1 MRVIDKVNK
10 ISRTEFIAELKKLGM
25 NTDQID
31 LLNQYIFAEGDS
43 DKFLATLRAAK
54 IDSLELQ
61 KGIEELESVVS
72 LMRDMGEFLII
83 ISGST

>member
-1 MRVIDKVNK
+1 
-10 ISRTEFIAELKKLGM
+10 M
-25 NTDQID
+25 NTDKID
-31 LLNQYIFAEGDS
+31 LLNQYVFVEGDS
-43 DKFLATLRAAK
+43 DSILATLRTAK

>member
-1 MRVIDKVNK
+1 
-10 ISRTEFIAELKKLGM
+10 M
-25 NTDQID
+25 NTDKID
-31 LLNQYIFAEGDS
+31 LLNQYVFVEGDS
-43 DKFLATLRAAK
+43 DSILATLRAAK

>member
-1 MRVIDKVNK
+1 
-10 ISRTEFIAELKKLGM
+10 M

-31 LLNQYIFAEGDS
+31 LLNQYVFAEGDS

-61 KGIEELESVVS
+61 KGIEERVIW
-72 LMRDMGEFLII
+72 EFLIS

>member
-1 MRVIDKVNK
+1 M
-10 ISRTEFIAELKKLGM
+10 
-25 NTDQID
+25 
-31 LLNQYIFAEGDS
+31 
-43 DKFLATLRAAK
+43 ATLRAAK

>member
-1 MRVIDKVNK
+1 MSSSSVEVMRVIDKVDK
-10 ISRTEFIAELKKLGM
+10 ISRIEFIAELEKLGM

-61 KGIEELESVVS
+61 KGIEERVIW
-72 LMRDMGEFLII
+72 EFLII
-83 ISGST
+83 ISEST

>member
-1 MRVIDKVNK
+1 
-10 ISRTEFIAELKKLGM
+10 M
-25 NTDQID
+25 NTDKID
-31 LLNQYIFAEGDS
+31 LLNQYVFVEGDS
-43 DKFLATLRAAK
+43 DSILATLRAAK

-72 LMRDMGEFLII
+72 FMRDMGEFLII